1 MAGDQARGLIA
12 SDEQSPFRLRNGGKD
27 SCFAMAR
34 RIAKWKDTML
44 TVEEFLAYSIHLETE
59 AATRFG
65 ELADAMESG
74 GNKEVAQLFRR
85 LSNYSRM
92 HLADAKARS
101 GFRDI
106 PELGPQD
113 YVWPDLESPESAAIW
128 GADPMLGRGE
138 ALQIALAAETA
149 GHDFYK
155 SVLDTTD
162 DPDIKRFAAE
172 FTDEEAGHVA
182 ELKKWIAAHEA
193 GRQAPVD

>member
-1 MAGDQARGLIA
+1 
-12 SDEQSPFRLRNGGKD
+12 
-27 SCFAMAR
+27 
-34 RIAKWKDTML
+34 ML

-155 SVLDTTD
+155 SVLDMTD
-162 DPDIKRFAAE
+162 DPEIKRFAAE

-182 ELKKWIAAHEA
+182 ELKKWIAAHET
-193 GRQAPVD
+193 GRQTPVD